1 MLNFIKFLLS
11 LFVLA
16 TSAQKG
22 YCDSLDTIISL
33 HLEEDHDKTTGIPH
47 APIRVPVIYIQ
58 QQNTQTFPGTF
69 VIGFKVGGDGL
80 KFNGVELDLND
91 RVELDRCSVYGA
103 IKYKGRWLGARII
116 KDRD

>member
-1 MLNFIKFLLS
+1 MTFSTKKGRKFLTLLS
-11 LFVLA
+11 AFL
-16 TSAQKG
+16 S
-22 YCDSLDTIISL
+22 Y
-33 HLEEDHDKTTGIPH
+33 
-47 APIRVPVIYIQ
+47 
-58 QQNTQTFPGTF
+58 TQTFPGTF

-91 RVELDRCSVYGA
+91 RVDLDRCSVYGA

>member
-1 MLNFIKFLLS
+1 MLNIIKLLLT

-16 TSAQKG
+16 SSAQKG
-22 YCDSLDTIISL
+22 HCDGLETIITL
-33 HLEEDHDKTTGIPH
+33 YDIQHKEGTKIPH

-91 RVELDRCSVYGA
+91 RVNLDRCSVYGA

>member
-1 MLNFIKFLLS
+1 M
-11 LFVLA
+11 
-16 TSAQKG
+16 
-22 YCDSLDTIISL
+22 
-33 HLEEDHDKTTGIPH
+33 
-47 APIRVPVIYIQ
+47 
-58 QQNTQTFPGTF
+58 
-69 VIGFKVGGDGL
+69 IGFKVGGDGL

>member
-1 MLNFIKFLLS
+1 MLKSSNFFYCSSFWPHLLR
-11 LFVLA
+11 
-16 TSAQKG
+16 KG
-22 YCDSLDTIISL
+22 IVDGLETIITL
-33 HLEEDHDKTTGIPH
+33 QYDIQHKEGTKIPH

-91 RVELDRCSVYGA
+91 RVNLDR
-103 IKYKGRWLGARII
+103 
-116 KDRD
+116 